1 LGADRPPIEP
11 GDGDDGRFF
20 YRLALAPADLEPEA
34 HGRPLPAGLLLAAGW
49 LTAAF
54 HALVV

>member
-1 LGADRPPIEP
+1 VRVLVTGSDGYIGAVLVPW
-11 GDGDDGRFF
+11 
-20 YRLALAPADLEPEA
+20 LAA
-34 HGRPLPAGLLLAAGW
+34 AGLLLAAGW